1 MEIMTNIIDPGK
13 SVHFIGTPWH
23 HDDAW
28 EMKNENGDKII
39 PEPLRYAY
47 WDTNLLS
54 PEDIAAKRATTT
66 PSQFAANY
74 ELRHMADEDAIF
86 RDPTY
91 GTWDSSI
98 PYQSIFAHVDAK
110 FSGTHTCG
118 FTIMAR
124 RKDGKIQA
132 IGWMFTDHIEKEVPR
147 IRELMR
153 YYRCTK
159 IFVETNPDKGYTAK
173 LLGQNI
179 TNPDE
184 VRPIRVIEYHE
195 KMDKHIK
202 ITSYGLRYWK
212 DIVWCND
219 ICGSKVNGD
228 PTSAYISQVLDYREK
243 QEPDDCP
250 DSMASLLKMGF
261 FTSDPAN
268 SGWRALYKL

>member
-1 MEIMTNIIDPGK
+1 
-13 SVHFIGTPWH
+13 
-23 HDDAW
+23 
-28 EMKNENGDKII
+28 
-39 PEPLRYAY
+39 
-47 WDTNLLS
+47 
-54 PEDIAAKRATTT
+54 
-66 PSQFAANY
+66 
-74 ELRHMADEDAIF
+74 
-86 RDPTY
+86 
-91 GTWDSSI
+91 
-98 PYQSIFAHVDAK
+98 
-110 FSGTHTCG
+110 
-118 FTIMAR
+118 
-124 RKDGKIQA
+124 
-132 IGWMFTDHIEKEVPR
+132 MFTDHIEKEVPR